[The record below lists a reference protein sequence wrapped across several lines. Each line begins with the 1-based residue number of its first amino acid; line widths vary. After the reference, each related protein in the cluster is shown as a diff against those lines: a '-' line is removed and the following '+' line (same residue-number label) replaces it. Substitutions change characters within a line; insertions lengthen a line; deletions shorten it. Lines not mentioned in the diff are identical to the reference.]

1 MIPNFKTP
9 RHKSKNI
16 LRPENKL
23 KLPDTDL
30 KVPKGSVR
38 GRARRRSGRTTSI
51 ERRLSSPPDGTY
63 KLPSEDDRFPHRNN
77 GENCEIKHQSYQT
90 I

>member
-30 KVPKGSVR
+30 KVPKGSVWGQVRR
-38 GRARRRSGRTTSI
+38 GSGRTTSI
-51 ERRLSSPPDGTY
+51 ERRLSSPPDETY
-63 KLPSEDDRFPHRNN
+63 KLPSVGDRFQHRNN
-77 GENCEIKHQSYQT
+77 GENCENKHQSYQT